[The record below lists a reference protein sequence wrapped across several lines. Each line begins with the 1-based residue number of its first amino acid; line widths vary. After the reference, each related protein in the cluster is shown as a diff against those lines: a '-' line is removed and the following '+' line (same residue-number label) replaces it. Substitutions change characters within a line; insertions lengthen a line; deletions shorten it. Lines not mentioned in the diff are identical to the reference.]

1 YDKDKMVAPKV
12 VAKGADFMAE
22 RIKKI
27 AAESGVVIVEN
38 VPLARAMFKSVKV
51 GQVIPKN
58 LFQAVAEVLA
68 YVYKLKNTKL

>member
-1 YDKDKMVAPKV
+1 MAPRV

-22 RIKKI
+22 NIKKI
-27 AAESGVVIVEN
+27 AREAGVPMVEN

-51 GQVIPKN
+51 GHVIPRS

-68 YVYKLKNTKL
+68 YVYKLKNKTV

>member
-1 YDKDKMVAPKV
+1 MVAPKV
-12 VAKGADFMAE
+12 VAKGADFMAD

-27 AAESGVVIVEN
+27 AAESGVVMVEN

-68 YVYKLKNTKL
+68 YVYKLKNYKI